1 HAPTLL
7 LFTLPS
13 PPRSPLFPYTTLF
26 RSLAL
31 PIFHPPGFT
40 FAVVWQP
47 EPLQSALPIAMW
59 LLPGHPAIVIV
70 LPGGGPAKGPV
81 FGPWQERHPV
91 TPWCVPV
98 TE

>member
-1 HAPTLL
+1 M
-7 LFTLPS
+7 
-13 PPRSPLFPYTTLF
+13 
-26 RSLAL
+26 LAL